1 MLLFSL
7 CLQSPKVSKTSE
19 FRPRT
24 LESKDYLRPVNPK
37 LSRILILA
45 AIALTSCKRNST
57 EGFSVFRYNE
67 SAGIQSLDP
76 LASSRVENIW
86 GIAQVFNSL
95 LETDTMLNPQPCLAL
110 RWSCDS
116 SRTLW
121 QFKLRNDVFFHD
133 DACFPGSK
141 GRRMTATDVAFSL
154 QRLAAE
160 DSPGQWVMQAVKRDQ
175 NGRLIINVIG
185 EDSLQIFLSK
195 PFSPFLSLLANP
207 YCSVVPHEAIEKYGE
222 QFGQHPVGTGPY
234 KMAFWAEGEKLV
246 LRKTDNYFQSY
257 PKRPDAIAISF
268 LKDRQAAFLEFMR
281 GKFDFI
287 SGIDGSFKDEI
298 LDEEGKLKASYSE
311 KIRMVRR
318 PYLKTDYLGFRLD
331 ILPPA
336 YRDKRVR
343 QAMSHAI
350 RREAMIKYLRRGI
363 GIPAVNGFLPQGSK
377 GFHSDFQSRQEDR
390 GKVQKL
396 LTEAG
401 FPHGKGLPEISLLTS
416 AANQEL
422 AEFLQHDWA
431 EAGIPVKVEIAP
443 SAVNAERTGKGQA
456 MLFRKS
462 WVADY
467 SDDENFYLL
476 FVGSNTAPAGPNY
489 SGIQDE
495 RIDKLY
501 SLALGENEPQKR
513 KEIYLSIEKILDEEM
528 PVIPLYY
535 DEAVFFVHRNVQG
548 LKGNPMNLPVLK
560 LVTKPNE

>member
-1 MLLFSL
+1 MRKHASL
-7 CLQSPKVSKTSE
+7 IAICLAIIQVSCTRS
-19 FRPRT
+19 
-24 LESKDYLRPVNPK
+24 
-37 LSRILILA
+37 
-45 AIALTSCKRNST
+45 ST
-57 EGFSVFRYNE
+57 EGFSIFRYNE

-86 GIAQVFNSL
+86 AISQVFNAL
-95 LETDTMLNPQPCLAL
+95 LETDSMLNPVPCLAESWSTDSTNTKWHFRL
-110 RWSCDS
+110 R
-116 SRTLW
+116 
-121 QFKLRNDVFFHD
+121 KDVFFHD
-133 DACFPGSK
+133 NPCFRGGK
-141 GRRMTATDVAFSL
+141 GRKMSAEDVAYSM

-160 DSPGQWVMQAVKRDQ
+160 NSPGQWVMQSVKRDDA
-175 NGRLIINVIG
+175 GKLMIEVIRDDSLIIHL
-185 EDSLQIFLSK
+185 DK

-207 YCSVVPHEAIEKYGE
+207 YCSVVPREAIEHYGE

-234 KMAFWAEGEKLV
+234 AMAYWAEGEKLV
-246 LRKTDNYFQSY
+246 LRKTEKYFQGY
-257 PKRPDAIAISF
+257 QQRPDAIAISF

-298 LDEEGKLKASYSE
+298 LDNEGGLKPDYAR

-331 ILPPA
+331 ILPKA

-350 RREAMIKYLRRGI
+350 RRKAMIKYLRKGI
-363 GIPAVNGFLPQGSK
+363 GIPAVHGFLPKGSK
-377 GFHSDFQSRQEDR
+377 GYHEDLQTRDEDR
-390 GKVQKL
+390 SKVLGL
-396 LTEAG
+396 LAEAG
-401 FPHGKGLPEISLLTS
+401 FPGGKGLPEISLLTS
-416 AANQEL
+416 PANQEL

-443 SAVNAERTGKGQA
+443 AAVNAERTGKGQA

-489 SGIQDE
+489 SGIKDQ
-495 RIDKLY
+495 RIDSLY
-501 SLALGENEPQKR
+501 QSALSAGDDKTR
-513 KEIYLSIEKILDEEM
+513 KTLYLEIEKILNEEM

-535 DEAVFFVHRNVQG
+535 DEAVFFVHHNIKG
-548 LKGNPMNLPVLK
+548 MNGNPMNLPIIKML
-560 LVTKPNE
+560 TKPRE